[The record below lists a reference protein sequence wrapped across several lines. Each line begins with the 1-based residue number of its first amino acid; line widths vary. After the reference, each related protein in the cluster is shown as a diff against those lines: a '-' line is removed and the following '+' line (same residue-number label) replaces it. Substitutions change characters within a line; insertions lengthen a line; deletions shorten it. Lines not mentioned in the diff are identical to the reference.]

1 MCAKLSAWGA
11 AAGAIQALVELRH
24 EGGGN
29 EKFPEV
35 EIQIVQRDGSEE
47 ISWKQAQKAWN
58 VTHLSEGFL

>member
-35 EIQIVQRDGSEE
+35 EIQIVREMGV
-47 ISWKQAQKAWN
+47 KR
-58 VTHLSEGFL
+58 